1 MDVNEIQE
9 LCAFAAG
16 YKRSLEERGCT
27 NVTVEV
33 VPDDNVINSYF
44 MLPTPIKSISVD
56 VKLIKPVGDDM
67 PKAED
72 RS

>member
-1 MDVNEIQE
+1 MDVNEIHE
-9 LCAFAAG
+9 LYAFAAG

-33 VPDDNVINSYF
+33 VPDDSVINSYF
-44 MLPTPIKSISVD
+44 MLPSVVKSIKCD
-56 VKLIKPVGDDM
+56 VKLIKPLEDDM